1 MKVAITNFK
10 KSWSRLISDRV
21 KRGTKVFSF
30 VTEDKDDM
38 TPAPFDYNRYAAA
51 PKVRAKKREE
61 RSTKMIDPEDPTTWP
76 RKLETKRERLMYL
89 FDILGGSNLHGSYK
103 QVWVDDFFDG
113 ADSKRVKLSRDI
125 LEDVADLNAIWK
137 SGGFRHIPLPVA
149 ESLMLRFATTGAP
162 VDMDDLLN
170 PDPET
175 RPMSPQDIIAISLK
189 IARLYFLGSHPV
201 FTKLMRRTI
210 DIYGEELG
218 LRHLASVCAK
228 TATYEGMFDLSQ
240 YDDL

>member
-1 MKVAITNFK
+1 MAALFRSDSVKGRVKVFYFM
-10 KSWSRLISDRV
+10 SDR
-21 KRGTKVFSF
+21 R
-30 VTEDKDDM
+30 DDVA
-38 TPAPFDYNRYAAA
+38 PEPFDYKRYAGA
-51 PKVRAKKREE
+51 PKVKAKKR
-61 RSTKMIDPEDPTTWP
+61 RDRPTKLIDPEDPTTWP
-76 RKLETKRERLMYL
+76 RKLESKRDRLMYL
-89 FDILGGSNLHGSYK
+89 FDVLGGSNLHGSYK

-113 ADSKRVKLSRDI
+113 ADFKRVQLSRDI

-170 PDPET
+170 PDAET
-175 RPMSPQDIIAISLK
+175 RPISPQDIIAISLK
-189 IARLYFLGSHPV
+189 IARLYFMGSHPV

>member
-1 MKVAITNFK
+1 MNGKKVAV
-10 KSWSRLISDRV
+10 SMVDERDDR
-21 KRGTKVFSF
+21 
-30 VTEDKDDM
+30 
-38 TPAPFDYNRYAAA
+38 TPYPIDYERYAAA
-51 PKVRAKKREE
+51 PKVAAKKRKE

-76 RKLETKRERLMYL
+76 RKLETKRERLMYM

-149 ESLMLRFATTGAP
+149 ESLMLRFATTGSPAELE
-162 VDMDDLLN
+162 DLLN
-170 PDPET
+170 PDAET
-175 RPMSPQDIIAISLK
+175 RPLTPQDVISISFK
-189 IARLYFLGSHPV
+189 IALLYFMGAHPV
-201 FTKLMRRTI
+201 FAKLMRRTI
-210 DIYGEELG
+210 DVYGEELG
-218 LRHLASVCAK
+218 LRHLASICNQM
-228 TATYEGMFDLSQ
+228 ATYEGMFDLSQ